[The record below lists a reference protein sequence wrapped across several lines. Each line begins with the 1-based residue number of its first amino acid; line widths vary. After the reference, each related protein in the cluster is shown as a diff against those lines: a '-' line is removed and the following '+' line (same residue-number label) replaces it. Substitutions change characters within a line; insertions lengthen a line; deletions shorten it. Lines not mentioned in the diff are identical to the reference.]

1 MANVDRVAYTTE
13 RTASSERL
21 LSIGEFARRS
31 RLSAKALRLYERRRL
46 LVPAA
51 VDESNGYRRYRESQ
65 LATARL
71 IATLRRIDMPLS
83 QVAEVVAAPEPRA
96 GELVAAYWA
105 SIERRIAGQRELASH
120 LQIRLSGAE
129 GSYDMFEIQQRDVAE
144 QLVLTEQ
151 RHIRAREL
159 PAWMGAAFGRLH
171 TSAERFGGVTGPALA
186 IFHGE
191 VNEDSDGPV
200 EVCVPIDPG
209 LEPGKDVAARTE
221 PAHREAFV
229 RIRKAMVEYPQILT
243 AYDAV
248 ERWVT
253 ANGIA
258 IAGSPREVY
267 FTDFMAAGPDDEV
280 CDIAFPIA

>member
-1 MANVDRVAYTTE
+1 MANVDRVAYTTGP
-13 RTASSERL
+13 TASSERL

-46 LVPAA
+46 MVPAA

-71 IATLRRIDMPLS
+71 IAMLRRIDMPLS

-96 GELVAAYWA
+96 GELVVTYWA

-159 PAWMGAAFGRLH
+159 PAGMGAAFGRLH
-171 TSAERFGGVTGPALA
+171 TSAERLAALRGLVFSRSSMARSTRTATGPSRYACRSIQA
-186 IFHGE
+186 W
-191 VNEDSDGPV
+191 NPARMSRPGPS
-200 EVCVPIDPG
+200 
-209 LEPGKDVAARTE
+209 L
-221 PAHREAFV
+221 
-229 RIRKAMVEYPQILT
+229 RIGRRSSGSGR
-243 AYDAV
+243 
-248 ERWVT
+248 RWSST
-253 ANGIA
+253 PRSSPPTTPSS
-258 IAGSPREVY
+258 AG
-267 FTDFMAAGPDDEV
+267 
-280 CDIAFPIA
+280 